1 MPVATAHAVS
11 DRAISL
17 SWTCVRMQYA
27 SNNRTSSMTIR
38 LVSIALVAV
47 AAFAFAQ
54 ANAEG
59 VVLPDLPRE
68 LTPEVQK
75 ILDAGGREAHMLRNY
90 LRYANALRTGGD
102 ALDLMVL
109 PDVKLNDLEPAG
121 FVGLAGLK
129 AFRQGQNTSMSYD
142 RVVVRSISFPAPD
155 ITDVELC
162 NERTDVAT
170 RAKVT
175 FVIYAR
181 DRWVNDKVAERWH
194 RREVLPEGADCGP
207 GASAAPR

>member
-1 MPVATAHAVS
+1 MPFA
-11 DRAISL
+11 D
-17 SWTCVRMQYA
+17 
-27 SNNRTSSMTIR
+27 
-38 LVSIALVAV
+38 
-47 AAFAFAQ
+47 AFAQ
-54 ANAEG
+54 AADPKG
-59 VVLPDLPRE
+59 VALPDLPRE

-75 ILDAGGREAHMLRNY
+75 ILDAGGHDAHMLQNY
-90 LRYANALRTGGD
+90 LRYANALRTGGE

-129 AFRQGQNTSMSYD
+129 AFREGQNTSMSYD

-181 DRWVNDKVAERWH
+181 DRWVGDKVAERWH

-207 GASAAPR
+207 DASVG

>member
-1 MPVATAHAVS
+1 MT
-11 DRAISL
+11 
-17 SWTCVRMQYA
+17 
-27 SNNRTSSMTIR
+27 NR
-38 LVSIALVAV
+38 LASIAL
-47 AAFAFAQ
+47 AAAAACMPFGDAFAQ
-54 ANAEG
+54 ADPKA
-59 VVLPDLPRE
+59 VTLPDLPRE
-68 LTPEVQK
+68 LAPEVQK
-75 ILDAGGREAHMLRNY
+75 ILDAGGRDAHMLQNY

-181 DRWVNDKVAERWH
+181 DRWVDDKVAERWH

-207 GASAAPR
+207 VASAAGR